1 MKKII
6 VLALISILVFA
17 GCSGVAESS
26 KKETTEPKTDVATY
40 KPVEEETIAETTVE
54 SITYSS
60 DTEYS
65 FDDITFKIPA
75 GYWGHL
81 SNDSKA
87 FVMGIDDNT
96 LITVTKHDKSADEV
110 MKDFSDHYDGYEKI
124 ISNDDEYKDIFQHLG
139 FHEVKE
145 LEYKAYFDS
154 LIAFNFN
161 VSQMNSVYVF
171 PRGNNAFS
179 VEYFKLTVPALD
191 NNESD
196 KKDDSIS
203 DFNDIIKSVKFKEI

>member
-6 VLALISILVFA
+6 VLALIIISVFA
-17 GCSGVAESS
+17 VYGVAKCS

-40 KPVEEETIAETTVE
+40 QPVEKETIAETTVK

-87 FVMGIDDNT
+87 FVMGIDDNAH
-96 LITVTKHDKSADEV
+96 ITVTKHDKSADEV

-124 ISNDDEYKDIFQHLG
+124 ISNDDEYKDIFQHIG
-139 FHEVKE
+139 FHESKE

-154 LIAFNFN
+154 LIAFNFY
-161 VSQMNSVYVF
+161 VSQMNFVYVF

-179 VEYFKLTVPALD
+179 VEYSKFTVPVLD

-196 KKDDSIS
+196 KKDDSVS